1 MGERRTDSS
10 EPDQAYFWTG
20 EWQQGERQADRDFLR
35 GDYYEPADI
44 DDLIDWLNDGNEG
57 RPRA

>member
-20 EWQQGERQADRDFLR
+20 EWQRGERQADRDFLR
-35 GDYYEPADI
+35 GDYYAPADI
-44 DDLIDWLNDGNEG
+44 DDLIDWLNDGDEG
-57 RPRA
+57 RPQD